1 MFNISTEIVWMLNM
15 LLLNDNKTPISNK
28 IFTDEGDLTSDG
40 VNIINDKCQG
50 YVSYLRGEN
59 PVSFPV
65 RLYPKHNEENIIS
78 SDNSPSL
85 NIFGEEIDEDDKLSF
100 LELYSST
107 LVGHQKDVYLNEIL
121 KYEGFEKL
129 QIQQDNKLL
138 QISNIVYPCDDITSE
153 KTYGGDG

>member
-40 VNIINDKCQG
+40 VNIINEKCQG

-78 SDNSPSL
+78 SDNSPSSK
-85 NIFGEEIDEDDKLSF
+85 NFSRSASSDSAISSINSSF
-100 LELYSST
+100 N
-107 LVGHQKDVYLNEIL
+107 VGTV
-121 KYEGFEKL
+121 
-129 QIQQDNKLL
+129 
-138 QISNIVYPCDDITSE
+138 SA
-153 KTYGGDG
+153 